1 MMLAWYDSGAAND
14 RLLFAGFMALMLHA
28 ALILGIGFAEERQEP
43 ASQSLEITL
52 AQRNDTTAD
61 ENADFLAQTNQK
73 GSGEEQV
80 SRELSTP
87 VQSPFSATD
96 PREPMPG
103 SDAARELLPLPAD
116 TVQAQS
122 SEQHLWSSPAQ
133 EHSSESDT
141 QPVDASGED
150 MTSTD
155 IASLMARLAEQQAAY
170 AKLPRVQRLTTV
182 SARAAD
188 EAAYL
193 LDWKQRIEAIGNQNY
208 PLEAKRRRLYGD
220 LRLLVSLRPDG
231 GVAEIRVLQSSGQQV
246 LDDAAKQIV
255 LLAAPY
261 DLFPASLRERIDVLQ
276 IIRTWQFRANRL
288 TATE

>member
-1 MMLAWYDSGAAND
+1 MLAWYDSGAAND

-28 ALILGIGFAEERQEP
+28 ALILGIGFAEERREP

-52 AQRNDTTAD
+52 AQRSDATAD
-61 ENADFLAQTNQK
+61 EHADFLAQANQR
-73 GSGEEQV
+73 GSGDEQV

-87 VQSPFSATD
+87 VQSPFSSTD
-96 PREPMPG
+96 PRQPRPS
-103 SDAARELLPLPAD
+103 SDPAHEEMPLPTD

-122 SEQHLWSSPAQ
+122 SEQRLHSSPVQ
-133 EHSSESDT
+133 ERSSESNAP
-141 QPVDASGED
+141 PVDATGD
-150 MTSTD
+150 DLTDTD

-188 EAAYL
+188 EATYL
-193 LDWKQRIEAIGNQNY
+193 LNWKQRIEAIGNQNY

-231 GVAEIRVLQSSGQQV
+231 GVAEIRILQSSGQQV

-261 DLFPASLRERIDVLQ
+261 DPFPPSLRERIDVLQ

-288 TATE
+288 TAAE